1 MKRGDVL
8 VDRCPS
14 GVPGFDNIA
23 EGGFVRGS
31 LNSILGDAGAGKTI
45 FLLSFLYHGAVE
57 HKENGIYVSF
67 EPDVVDLYKDAQR
80 FGWDFQKLD
89 SLGKVKFFKIS
100 PHTQAAEIKRELT
113 KLIAKYDIKR
123 VCFDPIGLFQAGEE
137 NGAKI
142 RMEIFDLMSLL
153 KRLNVTVL
161 LADENPNIGENSGGM
176 ASADQ
181 KSQYTRFLADGLVD
195 IFSSGLGGVGDRAVR
210 ITKMR
215 RTSHSRGP
223 VPMKISDDGMEVL
236 SKQKKGL
243 GL

>member
-14 GVPGFDNIA
+14 GVPGFDEIS

-31 LNSILGDAGAGKTI
+31 LNAILGDAGAGKTI
-45 FLLSFLYHGAVE
+45 FLLSFLHNGATQ
-57 HKENGIYVSF
+57 HKENGIYISF
-67 EPDVVDLYKDAQR
+67 EPDVVDLFKDAQR

-89 SLGKVKFFKIS
+89 NEGRCKFFKIS

-137 NGAKI
+137 SGSKI
-142 RMEIFDLMSLL
+142 RLEIFDLMSLL

-161 LADENPNIGENSGGM
+161 LADENPNGGENAPGS
-176 ASADQ
+176 SSDQ
-181 KSQYTRFLADGLVD
+181 KSQFTRFLADGLVD
-195 IFSSGLGGVGDRAVR
+195 IFSSGLGGVSDRAVR
-210 ITKMR
+210 ISKMR
-215 RTSHSRGP
+215 RTNHARGP
-223 VPMKISDDGMEVL
+223 VPMKISDDGMNIM

-243 GL
+243 L